1 MFAVMFYWMG
11 LIESRL
17 FTPDVR
23 KTKGK
28 LCYTNAMNL
37 KHMRTR
43 LQQHLPD
50 LRQQYGVR
58 DLWLFGSY
66 VRDEQSEESDLDVLV
81 AFDNPHLSLIQF
93 IQLELELSELLEVK
107 VDLVERDSLKPA
119 IGQHILHEAVAI

>member
-1 MFAVMFYWMG
+1 MKVGF
-11 LIESRL
+11 
-17 FTPDVR
+17 FTPGIR
-23 KTKGK
+23 KTKRK

-37 KHMRTR
+37 KQMRTR

-50 LRQQYGVR
+50 LRQQYSVR

-66 VRDEQSEESDLDVLV
+66 VRDEQLEESDLDVLV

-107 VDLVERDSLKPA
+107 VDLVERDSLKPT